1 MIVQCL
7 AILGVG
13 LAGGLLPLL
22 TRWSYRG
29 LHVALAVSTGV
40 FLGAVFLHMLP
51 ELGGGHEHFGN
62 ERGHDEGASPLL
74 LWGSVLV
81 GVLAVYLFETL
92 VFRAQEQDQGHD
104 SHAGHDH
111 SHGQEQGALNH
122 HRSVG
127 WATLLGL
134 TIHAATT
141 GFGLAAA
148 SAEGIAQPVFIAI
161 LGHKAFEAFSLTSVF
176 LLGGFPRRRV
186 LLLIILFSLVTPL
199 GGMLGDAV
207 MHELSGTV
215 LDVVLALAAGTF
227 LYVCLCE
234 LLPEVFHHREDG
246 VRKILLLL
254 GGILAMGA
262 LHIFEG

>member
-7 AILGVG
+7 VILGVG

-29 LHVALAVSTGV
+29 LHVALALSTGV

-51 ELGGGHEHFGN
+51 ELGGGHEHFSN
-62 ERGHDEGASPLL
+62 DADHSDGASPLL

-92 VFRAQEQDQGHD
+92 VFRAQEQ
-104 SHAGHDH
+104 GHDH
-111 SHGQEQGALNH
+111 GSHADHEHGQEQGALHH

-176 LLGGFPRRRV
+176 LLGEFPRRRV
-186 LLLIILFSLVTPL
+186 LLLVVLFSLVTPL
-199 GGMLGDAV
+199 GGLAGDAV
-207 MHELSGTV
+207 MHELSGSV

-262 LHIFEG
+262 LHVFEG